1 MLNKT
6 GVASKEEIL
15 EQFSQE
21 GKLHTYKAIL
31 ECYEEI
37 PCNPCATSC
46 PVGAIAIE
54 PNIHAQ
60 PHINLDIC
68 TGCAICVAICPGL
81 SIMLAKLSEDKAYF
95 KIPYEMNE
103 VFEKGMRVHALNRS
117 GEKIGE
123 ARILSVTETKQGVK
137 TKLIEVEVDRT
148 LLHEFVTIQGQSYG

>member
-6 GVASKEEIL
+6 GVPSREQIL
-15 EQFSQE
+15 ERFSQE
-21 GKLHTYKAIL
+21 GKLLKYKAIL

-46 PVGAIAIE
+46 PVGAIGIE

-60 PHINLDIC
+60 PLIDLDIC

-103 VFEKGMRVHALNRS
+103 VFEKGMSVHALNRS
-117 GEKIGE
+117 GERIGE
-123 ARILSVTETKQGVK
+123 ARILSVIETKQGVK
-137 TKLIEVEVDRT
+137 TKLIEVEVDRA
-148 LLHEFVTIQGQSYG
+148 LLHEFITIRGLSHG

>member
-6 GVASKEEIL
+6 GVPTQAQVL
-15 EQFSQE
+15 ERFAQE
-21 GKLHTYKAIL
+21 GKLSKYKAIL
-31 ECYEEI
+31 ECYEAI

-60 PHINLDIC
+60 PIINLDTC

-81 SIMLAKLSEDKAYF
+81 SIMLAKLSESKAYF

-103 VFEKGMRVHALNRS
+103 RFEKGMVVDALNRS
-117 GEKIGE
+117 GELIGV
-123 ARILSVTETKQGVK
+123 ATILSVSETKHGVR
-137 TKLIEVEVDRT
+137 TQLIEVEVDRS
-148 LLHEFVTIQGQSYG
+148 LLYDFITIRGQIHG